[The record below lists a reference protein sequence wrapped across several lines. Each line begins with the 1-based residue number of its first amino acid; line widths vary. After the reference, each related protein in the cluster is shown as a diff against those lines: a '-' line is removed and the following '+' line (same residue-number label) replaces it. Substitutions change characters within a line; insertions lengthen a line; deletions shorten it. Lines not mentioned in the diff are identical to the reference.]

1 MKSMKL
7 RPYIL
12 FVLLLVVPM
21 GCADLAVE
29 NTNEPDRQKAITQ
42 PSDLVSLLGGTTSS
56 VVQMTVEVYA
66 VHVDAMADQTT
77 TTNAYF
83 NFWDF
88 AEQPRLRLNNSP
100 SYSSA
105 SVFTSPW
112 SSWNRGI
119 STANTLIA
127 IIENDGTII
136 EVDGVDVT
144 ANVLAGAYF
153 LRGLAEG
160 YIGMTYDQGYVV
172 TPDTDLTTLEYSSYT
187 DVILAAVAD
196 MDKAIEIAN
205 GAPAS
210 FSYSAIAGTANS
222 WNKNEFKDI
231 ANSYAAKFLAN
242 WARTLAE
249 ANDPAHWALVESYA
263 NKGIGGSAASSTLTN
278 FIVTSVGPNVLVH
291 NYADWTGFVLSDN
304 AGYLPSDQKIA
315 HLLDPENQPV
325 DYPAA
330 DGVVLDPVVSDDAR
344 AYYQNYTTTFGFL
357 RADRN
362 RALFTNY
369 WNWRMWAG
377 NNWWEDGYPIPMIT
391 GVEMDYI
398 RAEAKVFQGDG
409 AGAAA
414 IMNNTPAGNVAMDL
428 SPFELPQVTLGNDV
442 TENLFLTGGTT
453 FTGSESL
460 ADWQWNFLKE
470 YSMELDMMG
479 GYGLQWYMMRRH
491 DLLQPGTALQFAVP
505 GAELGYYGIP
515 QYSFG
520 GAGNESE
527 VGTADGSNSWK
538 NLYSK
543 TSATT
548 SSVNGEV
555 ETFAPKMV
563 MPSVVPNTQNEAKI
577 DQ

>member
-1 MKSMKL
+1 MKTMKI
-7 RPYIL
+7 RPYLLIALL
-12 FVLLLVVPM
+12 FVLPL

-56 VVQMTVEVYA
+56 VFQMNVQVYA
-66 VHVDAMADQTT
+66 VHVDALADQTT

-88 AEQPRLRLNNSP
+88 SEQPRLRMNNST
-100 SYSSA
+100 SYSSS
-105 SVFTSPW
+105 SVFSSPW

-127 IIENDGTII
+127 VIEQDGTTI
-136 EVDGVDVT
+136 EVDGADVT
-144 ANVLAGAYF
+144 DDVLAGSYF
-153 LRGLAEG
+153 LRAIAQG

-172 TPDTDLTTLEYSSYT
+172 TPDTDLATLEYSSYA
-187 DVILAAVAD
+187 DVINAAVAD
-196 MDKAIEIAN
+196 LDKAIEIAS

-210 FSYSAIAGTANS
+210 FSYSAITGTANS
-222 WNKNEFKDI
+222 WNKSEFIDI

-242 WARTLAE
+242 LPRTLAE
-249 ANDPAHWALVESYA
+249 ANNTDHWNRVESYA
-263 NKGIGGSAASSTLTN
+263 NKGIGGSGAQSGLTN
-278 FIVTSVGPNVLVH
+278 FIITSVGPNVLVH

-315 HLLDPENQPV
+315 HLLDPENQPT
-325 DYPAA
+325 DYPTE
-330 DGVVLDPVVSDDAR
+330 GILGPVVSDDAR
-344 AYYQNYTTTFGFL
+344 SYYLYYTETFGFL

-362 RALFTNY
+362 RLLFTNH

-391 GVEMDYI
+391 GTEMDYV
-398 RAEAKVFQGDG
+398 RAEAKVFKGDG

-414 IMNNTPAGNVAMDL
+414 IMNNTPAGSTPMDIA
-428 SPFELPQVTLGNDV
+428 PFELPQVTLGNDV
-442 TENLFLTGGTT
+442 TENLFLAAGNN

-460 ADWQWNFLKE
+460 ADWQWAFLTE
-470 YSMELDMMG
+470 YSHELDMMG

-491 DLLQPGTALQFAVP
+491 DLLQPGTPLHFAVP
-505 GAELGYYGIP
+505 GSELELGGEP
-515 QYSFG
+515 VYSFG

-527 VGTADGSNSWK
+527 VGTADGSNNWK
-538 NLYSK
+538 SLYSK
-543 TSATT
+543 TSAVT
-548 SSVNGEV
+548 SSQSDVSESFSPRMSLEGVN
-555 ETFAPKMV
+555 
-563 MPSVVPNTQNEAKI
+563 VPNTQNEAKI